1 MKTSLVPIVFACLSL
16 ALLAGGCSRKTQA
29 SGSAD
34 FETAANKFAA
44 AEAGPTPADPSD
56 TASAPG
62 PTQEMNQAVQAYKG
76 GQFEDAV
83 TRLQNLRARPGMTGP
98 QYMALN
104 DAMAKVM
111 ATLNELAAK
120 GDQRA
125 IQALKRYE
133 KMQNQSR

>member
-1 MKTSLVPIVFACLSL
+1 MKTNWIPIVFACLSF
-16 ALLAGGCSRKTQA
+16 ALLAGGCRRKPPV

-34 FETAANKFAA
+34 LETAASKFAA
-44 AEAGPTPADPSD
+44 AEAVPTATAPSN
-56 TASAPG
+56 TAAVAG

-83 TRLQNLRARPGMTGP
+83 TRLQNLRARPGMTGQ

-104 DAMAKVM
+104 DAMAKVT

-120 GDQRA
+120 GDPRA
-125 IQALKRYE
+125 IEALKKYE
-133 KMQNQSR
+133 QMQTQRR